1 MPIATSDLASAPLSS
16 PLSINGLIKSRAST
30 HAQTK
35 ILAGP
40 NRDLVFE
47 QYTYNDIDT
56 AATLLANYYASE
68 AGGAIPLR
76 EVGDS
81 ETKMTVGL
89 MAGSGWD
96 YVVNMV
102 ALVRMGYCE

>member
-1 MPIATSDLASAPLSS
+1 M
-16 PLSINGLIKSRAST
+16 
-30 HAQTK
+30 
-35 ILAGP
+35 
-40 NRDLVFE
+40 FE

-68 AGGAIPLR
+68 AGGSIPLR
-76 EVGDS
+76 ALGDA